1 MIIESSFEATSD
13 RCLELF
19 VMFSI
24 RSSWVSDMLFFIKEI
39 SPCISSIIFFIWSV
53 DFEVCSASFRISS
66 ATTANPLPLS
76 PALAAS
82 IAAFSASR
90 FVWSAMFWITPTIS
104 SIRVDLSARVFTLFQ
119 VKLWLWEFFQILR
132 LDFPRILVHL
142 GFSQS
147 H

>member
-1 MIIESSFEATSD
+1 MIAEIPSIALRTPSLLSFIE
-13 RCLELF
+13 LIL
-19 VMFSI
+19 I
-24 RSSWVSDMLFFIKEI
+24 VS
-39 SPCISSIIFFIWSV
+39 
-53 DFEVCSASFRISS
+53 SASFRISS

-119 VKLWLWEFFQILR
+119 VKL
-132 LDFPRILVHL
+132 
-142 GFSQS
+142 
-147 H
+147 